1 MNTFTLK
8 YHGVTVSFCRGMF
21 PWQLMKLIVWNL
33 WLKLPESFGRQY
45 NVWPGCKSQNGQQS
59 VDWYSFWILITE
71 VSGMTESLWLFST
84 CTFVHWTCFWM
95 LLVVVSEMTCYWR
108 RILLLITVFMIPVL
122 KSFKI
127 PVFQAQRDVE
137 IVADKSGSLNGH
149 TEPRKKQMATSMLP
163 HRLLN

>member
-1 MNTFTLK
+1 
-8 YHGVTVSFCRGMF
+8 
-21 PWQLMKLIVWNL
+21 
-33 WLKLPESFGRQY
+33 
-45 NVWPGCKSQNGQQS
+45 
-59 VDWYSFWILITE
+59 
-71 VSGMTESLWLFST
+71 
-84 CTFVHWTCFWM
+84 
-95 LLVVVSEMTCYWR
+95 
-108 RILLLITVFMIPVL
+108 MIPVL